1 MSSVYR
7 RIQRTM
13 SHPGFNRERGTP
25 FRRTAVQRIKDAK
38 KAFEKKQYEERLA
51 ELARNTAPVK

>member
-1 MSSVYR
+1 
-7 RIQRTM
+7 M